1 MPQRGKEPSESR
13 RRWTA
18 GQKAAVVRR
27 YLQGTSLAD
36 LADETGATPGQISQ
50 WRKQALEG
58 LVEVFDRSGTR
69 QEAAWAKE
77 LAAKE
82 GRIHELREV
91 VAELSEE
98 VLKLKKA
105 GGASCGATRSRSR

>member
-1 MPQRGKEPSESR
+1 MPQRSKEPSESR

-18 GQKAAVVRR
+18 EQKATIVRR
-27 YLQGTSLAD
+27 HLQGASLAD

-58 LVEVFDRSGTR
+58 LIEVFERSGTR
-69 QEAAWAKE
+69 QDAARAKE

-82 GRIHELREV
+82 GRIHELQEV

-105 GGASCGATRSRSR
+105 GGASFGATRSRPR

>member
-1 MPQRGKEPSESR
+1 MPQRNKEPSEPR
-13 RRWTA
+13 RRWGA
-18 GQKAAVVRR
+18 EQKAAIVRR
-27 YLQGTSLAD
+27 HLQGASLAD

-58 LVEVFDRSGTR
+58 LVEVFARSGTR
-69 QEAAWAKE
+69 EEAARAKE

-82 GRIHELREV
+82 DRIHELREV

-105 GGASCGATRSRSR
+105 GGANSGATRSRPR